1 MAGRISRRQLA
12 RAVATR
18 LVGVTNATG
27 YLGQIGALNSL
38 PGVTGTPKSPPTKS
52 ADDLRVTPYFIVEPG
67 IGGRRDETDLADTF
81 TDLDYPVTIR
91 AAAGDIEDL
100 LALVDRIDVLLNRW
114 SPGVLDGPDGPVL
127 CGPMA
132 PPVGYVAQLIQ
143 DNAVTP
149 PRQFAPLQYVLPAHT

>member
-1 MAGRISRRQLA
+1 MAGRISRRQLG

-27 YLGQIGALNSL
+27 YFGQIGALNGL

-67 IGGRRDETDLADTF
+67 VGGRRDETDLCDSF
-81 TDLDYPVTIR
+81 IDLDYPVTIR
-91 AAAGDIEDL
+91 AAAGDVEDL
-100 LALVDRIDVLLNRW
+100 LALVDRIDGLLNRW

-127 CGPMA
+127 TGRMGTPPGYD
-132 PPVGYVAQLIQ
+132 PPVLPDTG
-143 DNAVTP
+143 VTP
-149 PRQFAPLQYVLPAHT
+149 PRQYVPLQYVLPAHT